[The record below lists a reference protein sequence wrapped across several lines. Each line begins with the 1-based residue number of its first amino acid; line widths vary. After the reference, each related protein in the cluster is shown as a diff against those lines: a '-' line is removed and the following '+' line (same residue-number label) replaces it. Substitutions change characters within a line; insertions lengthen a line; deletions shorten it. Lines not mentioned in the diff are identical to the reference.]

1 MEFIFKEFFIRNNE
15 IVFYTFI
22 VLMILIIIYAAYFTY
37 KEIVKNETK

>member
-1 MEFIFKEFFIRNNE
+1 MKFIFNQHFISNNE

>member
-1 MEFIFKEFFIRNNE
+1 MKLIFNEYFIKGNE

-22 VLMILIIIYAAYFTY
+22 VIMILIFIYAAYFTY